1 MLHEQGIADAVI
13 TQVPVNDAEYAKF
26 CYLIKVMDAVDRTH
40 YLSKDYARELRSQEG
55 IQVYMKFD
63 WRPVVQFVQPQL
75 QIVFLQDKFRNPA
88 EQNFME
94 FPFAAIVARNAQV
107 VELDKVFELNLEV
120 NDSHPGVNEV
130 TNAFRSLEASVR
142 SLEGKRSQDGERI
155 LNQLR
160 RVLKLEL

>member
-1 MLHEQGIADAVI
+1 MPREQGIEVAVNK
-13 TQVPVNDAEYAKF
+13 VPVNEAEYAKF

-40 YLSKDYARELRSQEG
+40 YLSKEYAKTLRSQEG

-63 WRPVVQFVQPQL
+63 WRSVVQFVQPQL

-107 VELDKVFELNLEV
+107 VELDSVFELDLEV

-130 TNAFRSLEASVR
+130 TNAYRSLESSVQ
-142 SLEGKRSQDGERI
+142 SLGGKRSQDGERI

-160 RVLKLEL
+160 RVLKIEL